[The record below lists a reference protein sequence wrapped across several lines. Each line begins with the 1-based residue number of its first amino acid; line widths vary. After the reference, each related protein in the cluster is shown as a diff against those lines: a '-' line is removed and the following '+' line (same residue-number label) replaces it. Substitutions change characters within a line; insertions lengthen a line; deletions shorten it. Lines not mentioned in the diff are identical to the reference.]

1 MHIPTLIKYL
11 VLAWGVP
18 IAIVVLVRTFTPGAN
33 QERIDFF
40 EQTFLPERVWVTEGR
55 GRMGSDHFELRIQS
69 PKGKVFFHR
78 DPNREPILELKRR
91 FPVNSPITV
100 LYESSK
106 LEGNVL
112 MEIATADMT
121 ILGFDDI
128 MAEYAS
134 RRRLV
139 YIVAA
144 VWCTLANLLSYA
156 LWKVDLSEECKPTK
170 PEQGVALNA

>member
-1 MHIPTLIKYL
+1 MKMHIPTLIKYL

-18 IAIVVLVRTFTPGAN
+18 IAIVIVVRTFTPDTSR
-33 QERIDFF
+33 ERIDFS

-55 GRMGSDHFELRIQS
+55 GRKGSDHFELRIQN
-69 PKGKVFFHR
+69 PKGEVFFHR
-78 DPNREPILELKRR
+78 DPNREPILELNER

-112 MEIATADMT
+112 MEIASANIT
-121 ILGFDDI
+121 ILAFDDV

-144 VWCTLANLLSYA
+144 VWCALANLLSYA
-156 LWKVDLSEECKPTK
+156 LWKVDGS
-170 PEQGVALNA
+170 GGAAG